1 MPRHRRR
8 TPPSAASFAGA
19 ITTLKVKVVPPPRRC
34 VTVTSPPMA
43 RASCLTD
50 DNPSPAPPKRDAME
64 TLACENGRNRRLIS
78 LSVRPIP
85 LSETSNATAT
95 LPFGLRS
102 GVTSQGDAALFGEFH
117 GIVDQ
122 VLHRGAQADGIA
134 DRKRREL
141 FGNND
146 RRLQALG
153 RRAAGQRIAG
163 IAGERAQVEEVL
175 PHLEPGTAAARRID
189 EQRRKARQMFR
200 ARLDGVDPAPFA
212 LVEIGGREQIADRQN
227 ACERRADLV
236 RKGRQRGLDHAGA
249 GGGGF
254 AGTRARLPRRWIRAF
269 SLAASLLAVW
279 CAVSAASPPWSPFLC
294 RQQHDTRRRP
304 MSRRRFQQ
312 PPVVLRESSGK
323 PTRRRIS
330 AGVTPC
336 PRNSRKAVACVDF
349 ESLCPDASSM
359 SR

>member
-1 MPRHRRR
+1 
-8 TPPSAASFAGA
+8 
-19 ITTLKVKVVPPPRRC
+19 
-34 VTVTSPPMA
+34 
-43 RASCLTD
+43 
-50 DNPSPAPPKRDAME
+50 ME

-78 LSVRPIP
+78 LEREADPAVGDRESDGDPAFRAAQRRH
-85 LSETSNATAT
+85 LQ
-95 LPFGLRS
+95 R
-102 GVTSQGDAALFGEFH
+102 DAALFGELH

-122 VLHRGAQADGIA
+122 VLHRGAQTDRIA
-134 DRKRREL
+134 DRKCREI
-141 FGNND
+141 FGNDD

-189 EQRRKARQMFR
+189 EQGRKARQMFR

-212 LVEIGGREQIADRQN
+212 LVEFGGREQIADRQN

-236 RKGRQRGLDHAGA
+236 RKGRQRGLDHAGD
-249 GGGGF
+249 GDGGF
-254 AGTRARLPRRWIRAF
+254 ARRRAPSPRRWIRAF

-294 RQQHDTRRRP
+294 RDQHDTRWRP

-312 PPVVLRESSGK
+312 PPVVLRKSSGK
-323 PTRRRIS
+323 PTRLRIS
-330 AGVTPC
+330 AGVAPC